1 MPIFLF
7 ENSIMNS
14 VERVAYTTTQTP
26 QEKASIVSEIPR
38 SAFVSID
45 NEYQEKIDKESK
57 FEYLRKN
64 ENISDIITDKEI
76 YVENSNSSINKS
88 YLPTS
93 DRYASVFVYTF
104 IFIF

>member
-1 MPIFLF
+1 
-7 ENSIMNS
+7 MNS

-26 QEKASIVSEIPR
+26 QEKASVVSEIPR
-38 SAFVSID
+38 SAFISID
-45 NEYQEKIDKESK
+45 NEYKEKIDKESK

-76 YVENSNSSINKS
+76 YVENLNSSISKS

-93 DRYASVFVYTF
+93 DRYASVFMYIYLF
-104 IFIF
+104 IY